1 MNKLALNLPGY
12 IKKGEKLVSYEE
24 AINIITNSA
33 MVLDAEKVSLRV
45 SLNRILA
52 EDIISDIDMPPF
64 DKSAMDGYAC
74 RKSDLRHMLTVIETI
89 PAGSLPEHKVLKYEC
104 SKIMTGAMIPKGAD
118 CVVMIENSKKVSENE
133 VSLNDANSKV
143 NIFYKAEDI
152 RKGDVLL
159 SKGTLIKAQHIAV
172 LASAG
177 CSKVPVAQIPKVGII
192 ATGDELV
199 EPWENVS
206 GPKIRNSNSYQ
217 LVAQAETLK
226 VIANYYGIGRDNLE
240 DLNHKIKQ
248 MKQENDIIIFSG
260 GVSMGDFDLVPK
272 ILKSSG
278 FKLLFEK
285 IKIKPGKPVVFG
297 VSRET
302 EDSSDSGKKYCFG
315 LPGNPVSTFASF
327 ELLVKPFIYLLMG
340 HKYEPK
346 KIRLPLL
353 ETIKRKESKRKTFIP
368 ITITDA
374 GIKRVESHGSAH
386 ISSLPL
392 ADGLISIPIGMEE
405 IREGTKVDVRQI

>member
-1 MNKLALNLPGY
+1 M
-12 IKKGEKLVSYEE
+12 VSYEE

-33 MVLDAEKVSLRV
+33 MKLDTEKVPLRE

-74 RKSDLRHMLTVIETI
+74 KKSDLRHTLKVIETI
-89 PAGSLPEHKVLKYEC
+89 PAGSLPEHKVLNYEC
-104 SKIMTGAMIPKGAD
+104 SKIMTGAMIPEGAD
-118 CVVMIENSKKVSENE
+118 CVVMVENSKKAGENR
-133 VSLNDANSKV
+133 VYFDNVNSNV
-143 NIFYKAEDI
+143 NIFYRAEDI
-152 RKGDVLL
+152 KKGDVLL
-159 SKGTLIKAQHIAV
+159 YKGTLIKAQQIAV
-172 LASAG
+172 LATAG
-177 CSKVPVAQIPKVGII
+177 CSKVSVTQKPKVGII

-199 EPWENVS
+199 EPGENMS
-206 GPKIRNSNSYQ
+206 GSKIRNSNSYQ
-217 LVAQAETLK
+217 LVAQVETVN

-240 DLNHKIKQ
+240 DLNDKIIK
-248 MKQENDIIIFSG
+248 MKQDNDIIILSG
-260 GVSMGDFDLVPK
+260 GVSMGDLDLVPK
-272 ILKSSG
+272 VLKSSG

-302 EDSSDSGKKYCFG
+302 EDSGGLRKKYCFG

-327 ELLVKPFIYLLMG
+327 ELFVKPFIYLLMG

-346 KIRLPLL
+346 SIRLPLI
-353 ETIKRKESKRKTFIP
+353 ETIKRKKSKRMSFIP
-368 ITITDA
+368 IKITDA
-374 GIKRVESHGSAH
+374 GIKRVEYHGSAH

-392 ADGLISIPIGMEE
+392 ADGLISIPIGIAE